1 MAKSIKAIECPK
13 CGSTQKTAVRPDT
26 FRCESCGTEYY
37 LDNDDINV
45 NYTVRQHAP
54 TPATPELTDTRRAV
68 VVGAVAVGAL
78 LLAGGVR
85 SLFSPS
91 PVVYYPVAVPS
102 GAVVASRSDKPS
114 QQPSTYT
121 WSTTETLLY
130 PGAGGRP
137 ERVIIGDRNYS
148 GASAFR
154 DSLFASFYDASTGA
168 ELRSQ
173 PLPRL
178 PAGRSSATFTL
189 RRFADGALYVVFNKA
204 IVYQLDPTTHRAED
218 VSQTLF
224 QGQPEL
230 ASGMASVEF
239 IHKNQGDGFIVFT
252 NDGRTLSY
260 YPLIHKVYGKDN
272 LYEAQTGFGSL
283 RPGSPTKTA
292 FTFSTKGMSYPED
305 KLQLIKYQYRDNL
318 GGPKDA
324 PEFEWEDDYGGSGIF
339 TSANSHRKV
348 LTTPGAMRETRVLSY
363 ADFTP
368 GRLYFNPGVR
378 YYDADL
384 VLIIFRPTAAENSP
398 LTVQC
403 LDAHTAA
410 IRFTLPLPDANGS
423 LDQALRT
430 KTGFV
435 LGGDRDTYVISPD
448 GKLLKHLDPEKL

>member
-45 NYTVRQHAP
+45 NYTVRQPAP
-54 TPATPELTDTRRAV
+54 VAGAPLTGKTRAV
-68 VVGAVAVGAL
+68 VVGAVAVASL
-78 LLAGGVR
+78 LIVGGIR
-85 SLFSPS
+85 SLFHHDT
-91 PVVYYPVAVPS
+91 VAYYPVAVPS
-102 GAVVASRSDKPS
+102 GAVVAGDPDAAAK
-114 QQPSTYT
+114 QPLTYT
-121 WSTTETLLY
+121 WGSTETTLY
-130 PGAGGRP
+130 PGANGRP
-137 ERVIIGDRNYS
+137 ERVIVGNQNYS
-148 GASAFR
+148 GAGVFK
-154 DSLFASFYDASTGA
+154 DSLVAIFYDASTGA
-168 ELRSQ
+168 ELQSQ
-173 PLPRL
+173 PLPR
-178 PAGRSSATFTL
+178 PAGRSSPDLKL
-189 RRFADGALYVVFNKA
+189 RRFADGALYVLLNKTT
-204 IVYQLDPTTHRAED
+204 VYQLDPRTHRVED

-224 QGQPEL
+224 QRQPEL
-230 ASGMASVEF
+230 ASGVASVEF
-239 IHKNQGDGFIVFT
+239 ISENQGDGFTVFT

-260 YPLIHKVYGKDN
+260 YPLIHKVYGKDDV
-272 LYEAQTGFGSL
+272 YAAQTGFGSL

-305 KLQLIKYQYRDNL
+305 KLQLIKYQFRDNL

-339 TSANSHRKV
+339 TSADPHRKV
-348 LTTPGAMRETRVLSY
+348 LTTPGAMRKSRVLSY
-363 ADFTP
+363 TDFTP

-378 YYDADL
+378 YYDADQ
-384 VLIIFRPTAAENSP
+384 VLITFRPTAAENSP
-398 LTVQC
+398 LTAQC
-403 LDAHTAA
+403 LDARTAA

-448 GKLLKHLDPEKL
+448 GHLLKHLDPEKH

>member
-45 NYTVRQHAP
+45 NYTVRQPAP
-54 TPATPELTDTRRAV
+54 APSAPGLTGTRRAV

-78 LLAGGVR
+78 LLVGGVR

-91 PVVYYPVAVPS
+91 PVVYYPVAAS
-102 GAVVASRSDKPS
+102 RGAVVAGDPDAITK
-114 QQPSTYT
+114 QPVTYT
-121 WSTTETLLY
+121 WGSTETTLY
-130 PGAGGRP
+130 LGAGGRA
-137 ERVIIGDRNYS
+137 ERVIIGSQNYS
-148 GASAFR
+148 GAGVFK
-154 DSLFASFYDASTGA
+154 DSLVVIFFDASTGA

-173 PLPRL
+173 PLPR
-178 PAGRSSATFTL
+178 PAGRSSPDFKL
-189 RRFADGALYVVFNKA
+189 RRFANGALYVVLNKA
-204 IVYQLDPTTHRAED
+204 TVYQLDPTTHRVED

-224 QGQPEL
+224 RNQPEL
-230 ASGMASVEF
+230 ASGVASVEF
-239 IHKNQGDGFIVFT
+239 ISENQGDGFSVFT

-292 FTFSTKGMSYPED
+292 FTFSTKGLSYPED

-339 TSANSHRKV
+339 TSADPHRKV
-348 LTTPGAMRETRVLSY
+348 LTTPGAMRKSRVLSY

-378 YYDADL
+378 YYDADQ
-384 VLIIFRPTAAENSP
+384 VLITFRPTAAENSP
-398 LTVQC
+398 LTAQC
-403 LDAHTAA
+403 LDARMAA
-410 IRFTLPLPDANGS
+410 IRFTLPLPEANGS
-423 LDQALRT
+423 IDQALRT
-430 KTGFV
+430 STGFV
-435 LGGDRDTYVISPD
+435 LGGDRDTYVISQD
-448 GKLLKHLDPEKL
+448 GRLLKHLDPEKH